1 MTVRNTLIVEDN
13 PNIAG
18 LLSLHLGD
26 MGYSVRVSGDG
37 ISGLSLARSAHP
49 GLIILD
55 LMLPPLNSMAVCRQ
69 LRQDANYEPDSH
81 AYIEIIRGG
90 PYSGSG

>member
-37 ISGLSLARSAHP
+37 ISGLSLAR
-49 GLIILD
+49 
-55 LMLPPLNSMAVCRQ
+55 
-69 LRQDANYEPDSH
+69 
-81 AYIEIIRGG
+81 
-90 PYSGSG
+90 